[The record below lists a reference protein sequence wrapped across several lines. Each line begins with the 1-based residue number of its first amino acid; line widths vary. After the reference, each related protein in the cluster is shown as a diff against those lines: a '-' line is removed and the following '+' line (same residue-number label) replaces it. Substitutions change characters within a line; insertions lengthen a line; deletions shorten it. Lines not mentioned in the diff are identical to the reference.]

1 MFLLGDGKV
10 TQDGSPFAGRTYN
23 NSPLIM
29 SSKVKLVSWGFNR
42 KRDNLST
49 SSQMIQ
55 INYQT
60 KLVQTSNEQTFQNL
74 LWIFAIIFL
83 LFLVLILV
91 ILFSLKFHRSKRKS
105 LTPSPECLPFDL
117 TPKVLTMEMQMPI
130 LPATISPAS
139 SGEPVE
145 IRRSQPPSQQPPT
158 SISNFPPI
166 PIEEFAT
173 HLERL
178 KASDNYKFSQ
188 EYESIDPG
196 EQFSWEN
203 SKLECNKTKNRYANV
218 VAYDHS
224 RVILRTIDG
233 VAGSDYIN
241 ANYLDGYRK
250 QNAYIA
256 TQGPLPNTFADFWRM
271 IWDCHS
277 SCIVMMT
284 KLEERNRLKCDQY
297 WPSRGSETYGS
308 IQVTLVDSL
317 ELASYSLRTFSIAWV
332 NFLFLA

>member
-10 TQDGSPFAGRTYN
+10 TQDWSPFDRRVYN

-29 SSKVKLVSWGFNR
+29 TSKVKLVSWSFNR
-42 KRDNLST
+42 KKENLST
-49 SSQMIQ
+49 SSQMVQ
-55 INYQT
+55 INYQN

-83 LFLVLILV
+83 LFLVLVLV

-145 IRRSQPPSQQPPT
+145 IRRSQAPSQQTQHAPT
-158 SISNFPPI
+158 SISNYPPI
-166 PIEEFAT
+166 PIEEFST

-188 EYESIDPG
+188 EYEVKSSLF
-196 EQFSWEN
+196 FS
-203 SKLECNKTKNRYANV
+203 
-218 VAYDHS
+218 
-224 RVILRTIDG
+224 
-233 VAGSDYIN
+233 
-241 ANYLDGYRK
+241 
-250 QNAYIA
+250 
-256 TQGPLPNTFADFWRM
+256 
-271 IWDCHS
+271 
-277 SCIVMMT
+277 
-284 KLEERNRLKCDQY
+284 
-297 WPSRGSETYGS
+297 
-308 IQVTLVDSL
+308 
-317 ELASYSLRTFSIAWV
+317 
-332 NFLFLA
+332 